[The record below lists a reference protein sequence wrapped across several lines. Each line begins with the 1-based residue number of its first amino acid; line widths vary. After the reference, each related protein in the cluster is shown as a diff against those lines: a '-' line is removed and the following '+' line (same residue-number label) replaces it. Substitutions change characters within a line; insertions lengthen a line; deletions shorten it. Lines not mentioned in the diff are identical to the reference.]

1 MIMENKELKDK
12 FIDEKQE
19 LNILDME
26 TIIYQ
31 I

>member
-1 MIMENKELKDK
+1 MENKELKDK